1 MNKKG
6 QLMGYVQFGATTLVT
21 TILFLLLRVPVI
33 NPMIDEAVN
42 SVTDPFT
49 KVMIKII
56 PIVFIF
62 FLVLIIVSVLRRG
75 GQ

>member
-6 QLMGYVQFGATTLVT
+6 QITAYVQFGATTLVT
-21 TILFLLLRVPVI
+21 AILFFLLRGPLI
-33 NPMIDEAVN
+33 NPMIDNAIG

-49 KVMIKII
+49 KVILKII

-62 FLVLIIVSVLRRG
+62 FLVLVISSVVRRG
-75 GQ
+75 R